1 MHRTAA
7 HNDVVAHSD
16 VAGDHVGDHVEIY
29 EVGPRDGLQNEA
41 FQVPTEDKIALVD
54 ALSQVGFAHI
64 EATSFVSPKW
74 VPQLADAAAVMDGI
88 QRRDGVR
95 YAVLTPNMKGFDA
108 AAAAGADEVAIFGA
122 ASEGFSQKNINCSI
136 AESIDRFAPVAA
148 AANAAGIS
156 LRGYVSCVIA
166 CPYDGVTYPAMVADV
181 TARMLDIGCREVSLG
196 DTVGAGSPDDVRR
209 LLDVVCGRFD
219 AGMLAGHF
227 HDTGGVAVQNVMAA
241 LDYGVRVF
249 DAAIGGLGGCP
260 YAPGARGNVDSRSVY
275 DALTAAGWQT
285 GLDPAALD
293 RAGQMMQRIASTS
306 TSASASAS
314 DSIKSTTGDG
324 GDADD

>member
-1 MHRTAA
+1 MHSIAA
-7 HNDVVAHSD
+7 HNSMAAHNGA
-16 VAGDHVGDHVEIY
+16 VAGRAGNHVEIY

-88 QRRDGVR
+88 QRRHGMR
-95 YAVLTPNMKGFDA
+95 YAVLTPNMKGFEA
-108 AAAAGADEVAIFGA
+108 AVAAGADEVAIFGA

-166 CPYDGVTYPAMVADV
+166 CPYDGVTDPVIVADV
-181 TARMLDIGCREVSLG
+181 TARMLDMGCREVSLG

-241 LDYGVRVF
+241 LDYGLRVF

-293 RAGQMMQRIASTS
+293 RAGQMMQRIASNN
-306 TSASASAS
+306 ANIS
-314 DSIKSTTGDG
+314 DSVKSATGDG

>member
-1 MHRTAA
+1 MAA
-7 HNDVVAHSD
+7 HNSMAAHNGA
-16 VAGDHVGDHVEIY
+16 VAGRAGNHVEIY

-54 ALSQVGFAHI
+54 ALSRVGFAHI

-88 QRRDGVR
+88 QRQDGVR
-95 YAVLTPNMKGFDA
+95 YVVLTPNMKGFEA
-108 AAAAGADEVAIFGA
+108 AVAAGADEVAIFGA

-166 CPYDGVTYPAMVADV
+166 CPYDGVTDPVIVADV
-181 TARMLDIGCREVSLG
+181 TARMLDMGCREVSLG

-241 LDYGVRVF
+241 LDYGLRVF

-306 TSASASAS
+306 ASASAS